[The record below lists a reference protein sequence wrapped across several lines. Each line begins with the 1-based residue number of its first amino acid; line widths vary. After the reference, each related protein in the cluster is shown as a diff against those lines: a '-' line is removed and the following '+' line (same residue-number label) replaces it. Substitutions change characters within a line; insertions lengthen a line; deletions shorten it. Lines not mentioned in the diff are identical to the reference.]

1 MKFYDAV
8 NDKLLKFTVI
18 ISQSMAN
25 GCTKKEILIKCR
37 EHREVGEN
45 IFETAKREF
54 RKTLNLK

>member
-37 EHREVGEN
+37 ESIEKLER
-45 IFETAKREF
+45 IFLKQLKGNFGKR
-54 RKTLNLK
+54 